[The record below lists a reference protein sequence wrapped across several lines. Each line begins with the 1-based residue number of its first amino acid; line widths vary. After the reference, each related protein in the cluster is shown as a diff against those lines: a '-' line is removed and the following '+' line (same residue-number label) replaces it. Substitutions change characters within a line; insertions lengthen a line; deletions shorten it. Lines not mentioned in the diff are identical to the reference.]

1 MRTNK
6 PKRPAAPPDSL
17 FFQTFLALFVLSA
30 LQSVIPQPAYTG
42 ASHFEADY
50 NFSDVNEFFDTDS
63 LADIPGYSQAATIT
77 SLSSQTR
84 FRKPP
89 TKARAKARNN
99 PNPRAR
105 RPILSQAKQTTN
117 PTAAFY
123 DSSDDEIM
131 QGGHEL
137 EYISTLEREAF
148 VEAQY
153 QHLCCMPKKQ
163 SDDAEYLE
171 RQTEECIRTAHLT
184 PVQAGKVRKLR
195 AGKAKAIRA
204 NTAMSNAAMSSKNFA
219 SISDILLR
227 IIAITQVL
235 AKDGE
240 SHEARAKL
248 ETIHEDT
255 VQDTDRAE
263 DWIPRFGAYFDMSNT
278 HQHEFQHYER
288 VRRGYEPPS
297 SY

>member
-1 MRTNK
+1 
-6 PKRPAAPPDSL
+6 
-17 FFQTFLALFVLSA
+17 VLSA

-84 FRKPP
+84 FRKTP

-288 VRRGYEPPS
+288 VRRGYKPPRTEFLLFCIRRLLPQIFQNFRRARIQNT
-297 SY
+297 

>member
-1 MRTNK
+1 M
-6 PKRPAAPPDSL
+6 
-17 FFQTFLALFVLSA
+17 
-30 LQSVIPQPAYTG
+30 
-42 ASHFEADY
+42 
-50 NFSDVNEFFDTDS
+50 
-63 LADIPGYSQAATIT
+63 
-77 SLSSQTR
+77 
-84 FRKPP
+84 
-89 TKARAKARNN
+89 
-99 PNPRAR
+99 
-105 RPILSQAKQTTN
+105 
-117 PTAAFY
+117 
-123 DSSDDEIM
+123 
-131 QGGHEL
+131 

-240 SHEARAKL
+240 SH
-248 ETIHEDT
+248 
-255 VQDTDRAE
+255 
-263 DWIPRFGAYFDMSNT
+263 
-278 HQHEFQHYER
+278 
-288 VRRGYEPPS
+288 
-297 SY
+297 

>member
-6 PKRPAAPPDSL
+6 PKRPATPPDSL

-42 ASHFEADY
+42 ASRFEADY
-50 NFSDVNEFFDTDS
+50 NFSDVNEPFDTDS

-89 TKARAKARNN
+89 TKARAKARSN

-105 RPILSQAKQTTN
+105 RPILSQAKQPTN
-117 PTAAFY
+117 PTAALY

-195 AGKAKAIRA
+195 AGKAKAIQRTCVDKISAIRFWGGVGGA
-204 NTAMSNAAMSSKNFA
+204 NIKNLYTPLAPQTRRTA
-219 SISDILLR
+219 
-227 IIAITQVL
+227 
-235 AKDGE
+235 G
-240 SHEARAKL
+240 
-248 ETIHEDT
+248 
-255 VQDTDRAE
+255 
-263 DWIPRFGAYFDMSNT
+263 IPR
-278 HQHEFQHYER
+278 
-288 VRRGYEPPS
+288 RRSAEPFR
-297 SY
+297 